1 MFGLLLVIIY
11 VSFVSLG
18 LPDAVLGAAWPVI
31 YPEYR
36 VPVSWMGAISL
47 IMSAGTVVSSLF
59 LDRLVRKLGTGLLT
73 ACSVAMTAIA
83 MLGFATASNY
93 WTLIFWAIPYGLGA
107 GSVDAA
113 LNNYVAVHYASRHM
127 SWLHCMWGLGAMS
140 GPYIMGYVL
149 GGGSSWNMGY
159 FYIAVLQFVLTAVLF
174 FSIPKWKR
182 TAGETVENTGASLSI
197 RQIFAVPGAKAV
209 MLTFLCYCALE
220 QTIGQWVSSYL
231 VLHTHMSEDLA
242 AALAGLFFAGIT
254 FGRLLSG
261 FLTIRFSDKEMMR
274 IGFAFVGVG
283 ILLMLLPLGQIGAA
297 VGLLIIGFG
306 GAPIYPCLMHSVPEY
321 FGEDKSQA
329 IIGVL
334 MAGAY
339 VGMCIMPPVYGVI
352 ADAVGAWTLPVVSL
366 LMALLMTGSFESLHI
381 KKQKA

>member
-31 YPEYR
+31 YPEFD

-47 IMSAGTVVSSLF
+47 IMSAGTVVSSLY

-73 ACSVAMTAIA
+73 ACSVAVTALA
-83 MLGFATASNY
+83 MLGFATAPNY
-93 WTLIFWAIPYGLGA
+93 WALIFWAIPYGLGA

-113 LNNYVAVHYASRHM
+113 LNNYVAIHYASRHM

-140 GPYIMGYVL
+140 GPYIMGFVL
-149 GGGSSWNMGY
+149 SGGQSWSMGC

-174 FSIPKWKR
+174 ISVPRWKR
-182 TAGETVENTGASLSI
+182 TGGRNVDASGTPLSV
-197 RQIFAVPGAKAV
+197 RQIFSVPGAKAV

-220 QTIGQWVSSYL
+220 QTIGQWASSYL

-242 AALAGLFFAGIT
+242 AAIAGLFFAGIT

-261 FLTIRFSDKEMMR
+261 FLTMRFSDKEMMR
-274 IGFAFVGVG
+274 IGFAFVGIG

-297 VGLLIIGFG
+297 AGLLVIGFG
-306 GAPIYPCLMHSVPEY
+306 GAPIYPCLMHSVPGY

-339 VGMCIMPPVYGVI
+339 VGMCIVPPIYGLV
-352 ADAVGAWTLPVVSL
+352 ANAVGAWTLPVVSV

-381 KKQKA
+381 KRQKA